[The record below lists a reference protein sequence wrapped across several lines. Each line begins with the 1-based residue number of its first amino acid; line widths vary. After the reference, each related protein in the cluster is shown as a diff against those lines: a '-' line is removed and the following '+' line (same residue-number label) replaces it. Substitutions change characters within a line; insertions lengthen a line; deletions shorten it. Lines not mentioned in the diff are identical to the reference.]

1 MQFTHH
7 LVLSE
12 LFLANLKWHGLLK
25 SLFDNQT
32 VCNKGF
38 VFPQEIQ
45 QVCCAFRFSK
55 ILSILE
61 KRNRFVVW
69 HFQFRILFM
78 NGNYFGCLK
87 IVGNMLVEKYKLH
100 IVARCVDISSWTR
113 CKFLVGILL
122 GPQDLI
128 MLRDIT
134 LRISSFV
141 AVIMKEPLI
150 FVYKKLLRI
159 CLKT

>member
-1 MQFTHH
+1 
-7 LVLSE
+7 
-12 LFLANLKWHGLLK
+12 
-25 SLFDNQT
+25 
-32 VCNKGF
+32 
-38 VFPQEIQ
+38 
-45 QVCCAFRFSK
+45 
-55 ILSILE
+55 
-61 KRNRFVVW
+61 
-69 HFQFRILFM
+69 M

-134 LRISSFV
+134 LQISSFV

-150 FVYKKLLRI
+150 FVYKKLLWI
-159 CLKT
+159 CLKI